1 MLPNTKLYNRAFLNG
16 KTYDV
21 ISENEFM
28 TEPFDSYTDMAII
41 IENRWIIPIRH
52 KNSIGYG
59 NVGYYPNYPFSKIIL
74 PRTPEEEEM
83 YSINKLVMFN
93 NIETFEK
100 LIDNKMKLKQ
110 DEIKY
115 MSGTA
120 ENAFLPYPNDQLD
133 SPQMWGLKA
142 AVCYKNTDINYY
154 GPRFG
159 DDFNNDKRK
168 FSGNDITFKK
178 LVAIA
183 DNLDI
188 KLTLSFED
196 KDGDIPNP
204 MRKKIIVVL
213 NPSIYTPPKFEMDN
227 KTNSEDSEGE

>member
-1 MLPNTKLYNRAFLNG
+1 
-16 KTYDV
+16 
-21 ISENEFM
+21 
-28 TEPFDSYTDMAII
+28 
-41 IENRWIIPIRH
+41 
-52 KNSIGYG
+52 
-59 NVGYYPNYPFSKIIL
+59 
-74 PRTPEEEEM
+74 
-83 YSINKLVMFN
+83 
-93 NIETFEK
+93 
-100 LIDNKMKLKQ
+100 
-110 DEIKY
+110 

-159 DDFNNDKRK
+159 DDFNNDKRI